1 MKNMKQILENKFTH
15 MMKSIKSE
23 NAAGYTYENDIE
35 VLFVDFDG
43 KSTRKEK
50 TIVKAFAKWLLKY
63 NERHATNY
71 VFDFTIAD
79 K

>member
-1 MKNMKQILENKFTH
+1 MKQILENKFTH

-23 NAAGYTYENDIE
+23 NVAGVTCEGGEEI
-35 VLFVDFDG
+35 LFVDFDG

-71 VFDFTIAD
+71 VFDFTMA
-79 K
+79 